1 MKALFGYRLAMSK
14 FVVAALFFFGT
25 ISASFSVYAGVTT
38 VQALDFGEWLSYNN
52 DVEYEIT
59 VDTDGSYSF
68 DSSGFVMIAAP
79 QEGIYDID
87 GMTPFDTVASV
98 VVTQNAPLTYSI
110 GTFQMDVF
118 QETHSATVDAGGVVR
133 VTVGATANTSGN
145 SEAYA
150 DATYNG
156 NLQIQINF

>member
-1 MKALFGYRLAMSK
+1 MSK

-87 GMTPFDTVASV
+87 GMTPNAAVSSV
-98 VVTQNAPLTYSI
+98 VAIQTLALTYST

-118 QETHSATVDAGGVVR
+118 QDSHGSNVDGDGVLR
-133 VTVGATANTSGN
+133 VWIGATANTTGN
-145 SEAYA
+145 SVSYN
-150 DATYNG
+150 DGTYSG
-156 NLQIQINF
+156 TVQIQVNY